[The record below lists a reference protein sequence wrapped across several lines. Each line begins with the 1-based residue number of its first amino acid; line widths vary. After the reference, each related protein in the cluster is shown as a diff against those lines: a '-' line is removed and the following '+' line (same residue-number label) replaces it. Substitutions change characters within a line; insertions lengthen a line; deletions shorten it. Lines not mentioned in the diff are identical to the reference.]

1 MSRRL
6 IARFASFSIVLLAL
20 GSVVSMTGL
29 SAQQP
34 VLAANT
40 TTDSGESRGDP
51 RAAAKRR
58 QREPLLPLYVS
69 ECGDC
74 HVPYAPRFLP
84 ASSWQQLMT
93 SLPEHF
99 GSDASL
105 SEPTLGELT
114 AYLVSKARK
123 PRAKDPDP
131 APLRITEMSWWLRQ
145 HDEISERRWK
155 HPRIPSRAACDACHA
170 KADEGRFGHG
180 KIPRM
185 PKP

>member
-1 MSRRL
+1 MNSRL
-6 IARFASFSIVLLAL
+6 ITCFASASLVLVAL
-20 GSVVSMTGL
+20 GSVVAMTWF
-29 SAQQP
+29 SAQHP
-34 VLAANT
+34 ALAADT
-40 TTDSGESRGDP
+40 TMNASTSPSEQ

-84 ASSWQQLMT
+84 ASSWQRLMT

-105 SEPTLGELT
+105 SEPTLNELST
-114 AYLVSKARK
+114 YLVDNART

-145 HDEISERRWK
+145 HDEISERRWNN
-155 HPRIPSRAACDACHA
+155 PRIPSRAACDACHA